1 MRVRVTHHDSCH
13 HEAEAWNLA
22 LAAALSHANKTMLSS
37 SRQSVIRKLMKGEA
51 VNHQGVRFTGRLVD

>member
-1 MRVRVTHHDSCH
+1 MRVRVTHHQSCH

-22 LAAALSHANKTMLSS
+22 LAAALSHAGKTMDPR
-37 SRQSVIRKLMKGEA
+37 SRQVIIRQLQRGEA